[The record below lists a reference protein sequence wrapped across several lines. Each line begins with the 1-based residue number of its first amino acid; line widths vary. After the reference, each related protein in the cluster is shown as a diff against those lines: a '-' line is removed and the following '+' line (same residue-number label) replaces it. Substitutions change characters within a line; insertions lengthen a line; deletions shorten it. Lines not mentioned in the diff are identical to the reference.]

1 MVRKCVA
8 CVSWLILLQHVGA
21 SFHAEGSSRCP
32 FERHLLQATD
42 DSDDFGDLAED
53 VSVFQ
58 EVAASNYTVSL
69 TNTNSLQVTNLSAT
83 IEMDSGA
90 TFADNFL
97 IDNRNTWE
105 AGLTRVNVSVAVQAA
120 SGSGISTMIVPSS
133 ITAQL
138 HDLPCTVGQTF
149 SNSSLYYQTNQTT
162 DANFTIALHN
172 GAGANSTTLPYLVD
186 YDSTQSMVIVNA
198 AGQYIACTAMTPPL
212 PDFPD
217 EWSATVESN
226 IVNKGY
232 TFTMN
237 QYYSLSQNKV
247 RVDLHSNGTDRVLIQ
262 DFNASTLTILTEANS
277 TYPHGYCS
285 SQNIPNFVSNRFT
298 DNETSLLLSTAEFLR
313 FNVDRADTVFVP
325 GHVNVRGIP
334 CEEWTQYANVANETG
349 ASYNVSFY
357 FPVSQWLT
365 AREDYHR
372 LLTQIA
378 LTGMRNGSAVSHFY
392 NYVNFRAETQAEAV
406 FDACALAPKGENCNC
421 TSADLAALAS
431 GQQLLAASL
440 DGITIDPDAVECLA
454 AATSSYKGFS
464 HAQAGPYAL
473 FTLVGFAIGMMMA
486 LAGSF
491 IWTTCSNQNI
501 DQRPS
506 SSSLGGS
513 GGKFQPF
520 DAEVARG

>member
-1 MVRKCVA
+1 M
-8 CVSWLILLQHVGA
+8 A
-21 SFHAEGSSRCP
+21 SECR
-32 FERHLLQATD
+32 
-42 DSDDFGDLAED
+42 
-53 VSVFQ
+53 
-58 EVAASNYTVSL
+58 
-69 TNTNSLQVTNLSAT
+69 
-83 IEMDSGA
+83 
-90 TFADNFL
+90 
-97 IDNRNTWE
+97 E
-105 AGLTRVNVSVAVQAA
+105 AGLTRVNVSLTVQAA
-120 SGSGISTMIVPSS
+120 YGSGISTMIVPSS
-133 ITAQL
+133 IAAQL
-138 HDLPCTVGQTF
+138 HDLPCIVGQSF

-172 GAGANSTTLPYLVD
+172 GVGANSTTLPYLVD

-325 GHVNVRGIP
+325 GHVIVRGIP
-334 CEEWTQYANVANETG
+334 CEEWTQYADVANETG

-378 LTGMRNGSAVSHFY
+378 LTGMRNGSAVSHLY
-392 NYVNFRAETQAEAV
+392 SYVNFRAETQAAAV
-406 FDACALAPKGENCNC
+406 FDVCALAPKGENCNC

-431 GQQLLAASL
+431 GQQQLLAASL
-440 DGITIDPDAVECLA
+440 DGVTIDPDAVDCLA
-454 AATSSYKGFS
+454 AATSSHKGFS

-473 FTLVGFAIGMMMA
+473 FTLVGFAIGIMMA

-491 IWTTCSNQNI
+491 IWTTCSNRII
-501 DQRPS
+501 DQRPP

-513 GGKFQPF
+513 GSKFQPF